1 MQVKSQHLG
10 HDAVQMRRD
19 AANRALRHMKYR
31 NVAVLASMK
40 PTQALVCFRDRY
52 DPVSPGRPYLTMSGP
67 VSTLTMA
74 DASLDPSIGDTAMMI
89 RDMSEA
95 INGDGAMPD
104 PRIIGQ
110 LDLSEQSIGA
120 ELLHIT
126 YEFDNDQLATLVSK
140 NLYSPKFAVP
150 HEIMDSGLD
159 LPVLMDAD
167 VFYMVD
173 AEPGM
178 DKISGLYIGMPGVT
192 QTLDTSCGYDLAQFF
207 DAVPTPDYMQAP
219 PAPDY
224 AMGPLNKEAAAEY
237 AKQLDKLRESTISAE
252 RSLDRT
258 AQMSDQLERDFVNVV
273 SDAVYQSDQQ
283 SETTLQDLDDV
294 RDARHAEPEHMAQ
307 HAAPAQQSVQQPVQ
321 RAISQ
326 PTPVASVPS
335 VSSEPSSFAGANAM
349 QPPVMTYQPVQPAQ
363 PTQTTQPT
371 QTAQTTQTAPT
382 SVSPMPAT
390 APSVMTYQPVASVPP
405 ALSVS
410 PVDEQP
416 TMSMPPLSQRPVQ
429 TAQPVVQNIPPA
441 PSPSASG
448 VQQHVGQPAPQ
459 TTTDT
464 KQTNA
469 QKKQALMKSVYRVIA
484 AVAPDRIQLESKDEL
499 MADVMRIVEQPD
511 EDDISMLEDAAA
523 QMNDPSILAVASN
536 VKATYALNQQRAK
549 MPATGA
555 FQQVSNLHL
564 PDTSKVN
571 ETDLQS
577 SMQY

>member
-224 AMGPLNKEAAAEY
+224 AMGPLNKEAAQEY

-252 RSLDRT
+252 RGLDRT

-273 SDAVYQSDQQ
+273 SDAVYQTDQQ
-283 SETTLQDLDDV
+283 SETALQDHDDV
-294 RDARHAEPEHMAQ
+294 RDVRHAEPEHMPEHIASM
-307 HAAPAQQSVQQPVQ
+307 QQVV
-321 RAISQ
+321 AQ
-326 PTPVASVPS
+326 PTPIASVPL
-335 VSSEPSSFAGANAM
+335 PSFVGQDVH
-349 QPPVMTYQPVQPAQ
+349 QPPVMTYQPQAATLA
-363 PTQTTQPT
+363 TQTTQT
-371 QTAQTTQTAPT
+371 TQSSQTAQRTPPVPV
-382 SVSPMPAT
+382 SVPPMPAQ
-390 APSVMTYQPVASVPP
+390 PPVMTYQPAVSQPSVSSVP
-405 ALSVS
+405 SV
-410 PVDEQP
+410 PFVDEQP
-416 TMSMPPLSQRPVQ
+416 TMSMPPLPGRPQAIPQPATQHVPPASSASTSGVAQ
-429 TAQPVVQNIPPA
+429 PTAQ
-441 PSPSASG
+441 SAM
-448 VQQHVGQPAPQ
+448 
-459 TTTDT
+459 DT
-464 KQTNA
+464 NHAQTNA

-511 EDDISMLEDAAA
+511 EDDIAMLEDAAS
-523 QMNDPSILAVASN
+523 QMNDPSILSVASN

>member
-192 QTLDTSCGYDLAQFF
+192 QTLDTSCGYDLAEFF

-224 AMGPLNKEAAAEY
+224 AMGPLNKEAAQEY

-252 RSLDRT
+252 RGLDRT

-273 SDAVYQSDQQ
+273 SDAVYQTDQQ

-294 RDARHAEPEHMAQ
+294 RDARHAEPEHMPE
-307 HAAPAQQSVQQPVQ
+307 HIAPAQQPV
-321 RAISQ
+321 SQ
-326 PTPVASVPS
+326 PTPIASVPL
-335 VSSEPSSFAGANAM
+335 PSFAGQDVH
-349 QPPVMTYQPVQPAQ
+349 QPPVMTYQPQAA
-363 PTQTTQPT
+363 TQTT
-371 QTAQTTQTAPT
+371 QTAQTAQTAQSAQRTPPMPV
-382 SVSPMPAT
+382 SVPPMPAQ
-390 APSVMTYQPVASVPP
+390 PPVMTYQPAVSQPSVSSVSSVPF
-405 ALSVS
+405 
-410 PVDEQP
+410 VDEQP
-416 TMSMPPLSQRPVQ
+416 TMSMPPLPGRPQ
-429 TAQPVVQNIPPA
+429 AIPQPATQHVPPA
-441 PSPSASG
+441 PSAYTSSVAQPTAQSA
-448 VQQHVGQPAPQ
+448 
-459 TTTDT
+459 TDT
-464 KQTNA
+464 NHAQTNA

-511 EDDISMLEDAAA
+511 EGDIAMLEDAAA
-523 QMNDPSILAVASN
+523 QMNDSSILAVASN

>member
-74 DASLDPSIGDTAMMI
+74 DASLDSSIGDTAMMI

-192 QTLDTSCGYDLAQFF
+192 QTLDTSCGYDLAEFF
-207 DAVPTPDYMQAP
+207 DAAPTPDYMQAP

-224 AMGPLNKEAAAEY
+224 AMGPLNKEAAQEY

-252 RSLDRT
+252 RGLDRS

-294 RDARHAEPEHMAQ
+294 RDARHAEPEHMPE
-307 HAAPAQQSVQQPVQ
+307 HATPAQQSVQQPVQ
-321 RAISQ
+321 QPVSQ
-326 PTPVASVPS
+326 PTPV
-335 VSSEPSSFAGANAM
+335 AM
-349 QPPVMTYQPVQPAQ
+349 QPPVMTYQPTQP
-363 PTQTTQPT
+363 TQPT
-371 QTAQTTQTAPT
+371 QTVQLIQTVPT
-382 SVSPMPAT
+382 SVPPMPTT

-405 ALSVS
+405 APTVPS
-410 PVDEQP
+410 VDEQP
-416 TMSMPPLSQRPVQ
+416 TMSMPPLPQRPQPSV
-429 TAQPVVQNIPPA
+429 QPVAPSVPPA
-441 PSPSASG
+441 PSASP
-448 VQQHVGQPAPQ
+448 VSPTAQPTSQ
-459 TTTDT
+459 TTTDINHAQT
-464 KQTNA
+464 TQTNA

-499 MADVMRIVEQPD
+499 MADVARIVNSPD
-511 EDDISMLEDAAA
+511 EDDIAMLEDAAA

>member
-192 QTLDTSCGYDLAQFF
+192 QTLDTSCGYDLAEFF
-207 DAVPTPDYMQAP
+207 DAAPTPDYMQAP

-252 RSLDRT
+252 RGLDRS

-273 SDAVYQSDQQ
+273 FDAVYQTDQQ
-283 SETTLQDLDDV
+283 SETALQDSSDMKGDV

-307 HAAPAQQSVQQPVQ
+307 HANPAQQL
-321 RAISQ
+321 
-326 PTPVASVPS
+326 T
-335 VSSEPSSFAGANAM
+335 
-349 QPPVMTYQPVQPAQ
+349 QPPVMTYQLTQTAQ
-363 PTQTTQPT
+363 PTQT
-371 QTAQTTQTAPT
+371 APS
-382 SVSPMPAT
+382 SVPPMSVT
-390 APSVMTYQPVASVPP
+390 APSVMTYQPVTSVPP
-405 ALSVS
+405 APSMPPAPTAPSVS
-410 PVDEQP
+410 SVSSVPSVDEQP
-416 TMSMPPLSQRPVQ
+416 TMSMPPLPQRPQSSVQPIVPSVPLAPAQPAQ
-429 TAQPVVQNIPPA
+429 TAQP
-441 PSPSASG
+441 
-448 VQQHVGQPAPQ
+448 
-459 TTTDT
+459 T
-464 KQTNA
+464 QTNA

-484 AVAPDRIQLESKDEL
+484 AVAPDRIQLESHEEL
-499 MADVMRIVEQPD
+499 MQDVARIVNSPD
-511 EDDISMLEDAAA
+511 EDDIAMLEDAAA

-536 VKATYALNQQRAK
+536 VKATYALNRQRAK

-564 PDTSKVN
+564 PDTSKVS

>member
-140 NLYSPKFAVP
+140 NLYSPAFTVP

-192 QTLDTSCGYDLAQFF
+192 QTLDTSCGYDLAEFF

-224 AMGPLNKEAAAEY
+224 AMGPLNKEAALEY

-252 RSLDRT
+252 RGLNRT

-307 HAAPAQQSVQQPVQ
+307 HAQPVQAAPSVQQQSAPM
-321 RAISQ
+321 
-326 PTPVASVPS
+326 
-335 VSSEPSSFAGANAM
+335 SSFA
-349 QPPVMTYQPVQPAQ
+349 QPSLPEPPVMTYQPQNVSHATTGASTLTVQ
-363 PTQTTQPT
+363 
-371 QTAQTTQTAPT
+371 
-382 SVSPMPAT
+382 SVSAVPPMRSASER
-390 APSVMTYQPVASVPP
+390 PSLSPVMTYQPAPAMPDVPP
-405 ALSVS
+405 ASS
-410 PVDEQP
+410 VDEQP
-416 TMSMPPLSQRPVQ
+416 TMSMPPLPARPQ
-429 TAQPVVQNIPPA
+429 PATPVVPA
-441 PSPSASG
+441 PSAPAASTVQSA
-448 VQQHVGQPAPQ
+448 
-459 TTTDT
+459 TDT
-464 KQTNA
+464 NHAQTNA

-499 MADVMRIVEQPD
+499 MADVARIVNSPD
-511 EDDISMLEDAAA
+511 EDDIAMLEDAAA

>member
-104 PRIIGQ
+104 PRTIGQ
-110 LDLSEQSIGA
+110 LDLSEQSVGA

-140 NLYSPKFAVP
+140 NLYSPKFTVP

-192 QTLDTSCGYDLAQFF
+192 QTLDTSCGYDLAEFF

-224 AMGPLNKEAAAEY
+224 AMGPLNKEAAQEY

-252 RSLDRT
+252 RGLDRT
-258 AQMSDQLERDFVNVV
+258 TQMSDQLERDFVNVV
-273 SDAVYQSDQQ
+273 SDAVYQTDQQ
-283 SETTLQDLDDV
+283 SETALQDQDDV
-294 RDARHAEPEHMAQ
+294 RDARHAEPEHMPE
-307 HAAPAQQSVQQPVQ
+307 HATPAQQSVQQPVQ
-321 RAISQ
+321 QPVSQ
-326 PTPVASVPS
+326 PTPV
-335 VSSEPSSFAGANAM
+335 AM
-349 QPPVMTYQPVQPAQ
+349 QPPVMTYQPTQP
-363 PTQTTQPT
+363 TQPT
-371 QTAQTTQTAPT
+371 QTVQPIQTVPT
-382 SVSPMPAT
+382 SVPPMPTT

-405 ALSVS
+405 APTVPS
-410 PVDEQP
+410 VDEQP
-416 TMSMPPLSQRPVQ
+416 TMSMPPLPQRPQPSV
-429 TAQPVVQNIPPA
+429 QPVAPFVPPA
-441 PSPSASG
+441 PSASP
-448 VQQHVGQPAPQ
+448 VSSTAQPTSQ
-459 TTTDT
+459 TTTDINHAQT
-464 KQTNA
+464 TQTNA

-511 EDDISMLEDAAA
+511 EDDIAMLEDAAA

>member
-110 LDLSEQSIGA
+110 LDLSEQSFGA

-140 NLYSPKFAVP
+140 NLYSPKFTVP

-192 QTLDTSCGYDLAQFF
+192 QTLDTSCGYDLAEFF

-252 RSLDRT
+252 RGLDRT

-273 SDAVYQSDQQ
+273 SDAVYQTDQQ
-283 SETTLQDLDDV
+283 SETALQDQDDV
-294 RDARHAEPEHMAQ
+294 RDARHAEPEHMPEHIASM
-307 HAAPAQQSVQQPVQ
+307 QQVV
-321 RAISQ
+321 AQ
-326 PTPVASVPS
+326 PTPIASVPL
-335 VSSEPSSFAGANAM
+335 SSFVGQDVH
-349 QPPVMTYQPVQPAQ
+349 QPPVMTYQPQAA
-363 PTQTTQPT
+363 TQTTQT
-371 QTAQTTQTAPT
+371 TQSSQTAQRTP
-382 SVSPMPAT
+382 PMPASVPPMP
-390 APSVMTYQPVASVPP
+390 AQPPVMTYQPAVSQSSVPSVPSVPP
-405 ALSVS
+405 VSSV
-410 PVDEQP
+410 PFVDEQP
-416 TMSMPPLSQRPVQ
+416 TMSMPPLPARP
-429 TAQPVVQNIPPA
+429 
-441 PSPSASG
+441 
-448 VQQHVGQPAPQ
+448 QPAPPVVPTPSAPAASTVQ
-459 TTTDT
+459 SATDT
-464 KQTNA
+464 NHAQTNAQTNA

-511 EDDISMLEDAAA
+511 EDDIAMLEDAAA

>member
-192 QTLDTSCGYDLAQFF
+192 QTLDTSCGYDLAEFF

-224 AMGPLNKEAAAEY
+224 AMGPLNKEAAQEY

-252 RSLDRT
+252 RGLDRT

-273 SDAVYQSDQQ
+273 SDAVYQTDQQ

-294 RDARHAEPEHMAQ
+294 RDARHAEPEHMPE
-307 HAAPAQQSVQQPVQ
+307 HIAPAQQPV
-321 RAISQ
+321 SQ
-326 PTPVASVPS
+326 PTPIASVPL
-335 VSSEPSSFAGANAM
+335 PSFAGQDVH
-349 QPPVMTYQPVQPAQ
+349 QPPVMTYQPQAA
-363 PTQTTQPT
+363 TQTTQSS
-371 QTAQTTQTAPT
+371 QTTQSAQRTPPMPV
-382 SVSPMPAT
+382 SVPPMPAQ
-390 APSVMTYQPVASVPP
+390 PPVMTYQPAVSQPSVPSV
-405 ALSVS
+405 LSVS
-410 PVDEQP
+410 SVDEQP
-416 TMSMPPLSQRPVQ
+416 TMSMPPLPGRPQ
-429 TAQPVVQNIPPA
+429 AIPQPATQHVPPA
-441 PSPSASG
+441 PSASTSG
-448 VQQHVGQPAPQ
+448 VAQPTAQ
-459 TTTDT
+459 SATDT
-464 KQTNA
+464 NHAQTNA

-511 EDDISMLEDAAA
+511 EDDIAMLEDAAA

-571 ETDLQS
+571 ETDLQY

>member
-95 INGDGAMPD
+95 INGDNAMPD

-237 AKQLDKLRESTISAE
+237 AKQLDKLRESTINAE
-252 RSLDRT
+252 RGLDRG

-273 SDAVYQSDQQ
+273 SDAVYQTVSQ
-283 SETTLQDLDDV
+283 SETALQDQDDV
-294 RDARHAEPEHMAQ
+294 RDARHAEPEHMPEHAQ
-307 HAAPAQQSVQQPVQ
+307 PTQPTQAAPSVQQQSVPV
-321 RAISQ
+321 
-326 PTPVASVPS
+326 
-335 VSSEPSSFAGANAM
+335 SSFA
-349 QPPVMTYQPVQPAQ
+349 QPSLPEPPVMTYQPQNVSHTAIGASTPTVQPVSSV
-363 PTQTTQPT
+363 PPMR
-371 QTAQTTQTAPT
+371 TAPEYP
-382 SVSPMPAT
+382 SNSP
-390 APSVMTYQPVASVPP
+390 VMTYQPAPAMPDVPP
-405 ALSVS
+405 APS
-410 PVDEQP
+410 VDEQP
-416 TMSMPPLSQRPVQ
+416 TMSMPPLPARP
-429 TAQPVVQNIPPA
+429 QPAPPAVPA
-441 PSPSASG
+441 PSAPAASTVQSA
-448 VQQHVGQPAPQ
+448 
-459 TTTDT
+459 TDT
-464 KQTNA
+464 NHAQTNA

-484 AVAPDRIQLESKDEL
+484 AVAPDRIQLESKNEL

-511 EDDISMLEDAAA
+511 EDDIAMLEDAAA

-564 PDTSKVN
+564 PDTSRVN

>member
-192 QTLDTSCGYDLAQFF
+192 QTLDTSCGYDLAEFF
-207 DAVPTPDYMQAP
+207 DAAPTPDYMQAP

-224 AMGPLNKEAAAEY
+224 AMGPLNKEAAQEY

-252 RSLDRT
+252 RGLDRT

-273 SDAVYQSDQQ
+273 SDAVYQTDQQ
-283 SETTLQDLDDV
+283 SETALQDHDDV
-294 RDARHAEPEHMAQ
+294 RDARHAEPEHMPEHIASM
-307 HAAPAQQSVQQPVQ
+307 QQVV
-321 RAISQ
+321 AQ
-326 PTPVASVPS
+326 PTPIASVPL
-335 VSSEPSSFAGANAM
+335 PSFAGQDVH
-349 QPPVMTYQPVQPAQ
+349 QPPVMTYQPQAAA
-363 PTQTTQPT
+363 QTTQSS
-371 QTAQTTQTAPT
+371 QTAQTAQTAQRTP
-382 SVSPMPAT
+382 PMPASVPPMP
-390 APSVMTYQPVASVPP
+390 AQPPVMTYQPA
-405 ALSVS
+405 VS
-410 PVDEQP
+410 QQPVSSVDEQP
-416 TMSMPPLSQRPVQ
+416 TMSMPPLSGRPQ
-429 TAQPVVQNIPPA
+429 AIPQPATQHVPPA
-441 PSPSASG
+441 PSAYTSSVAQPTAQSA
-448 VQQHVGQPAPQ
+448 
-459 TTTDT
+459 TDT
-464 KQTNA
+464 NHAQTNA

-511 EDDISMLEDAAA
+511 EGDIAMLENAAA